1 MNIFLSILGG
11 GGGFFGI
18 LIVSNYFVGFIFGG
32 FFRVWVLVF
41 GVVGF

>member
-1 MNIFLSILGG
+1 MNIFLSIRGG
-11 GGGFFGI
+11 GDFFEI
-18 LIVSNYFVGFIFGG
+18 LIVSIFFVGFIFGG